1 MIVSVCKLFLI
12 LPSRSLKDK
21 RRIVRSL
28 TEKAASRFRISVSEV
43 DSNDVPA
50 TAVIGMSS
58 VSSESRHANNII
70 DRAIEFIQAERPD
83 IEMMDVERETLT
95 GF

>member
-21 RRIVRSL
+21 RRILISL

-50 TAVIGMSS
+50 VAVIGMSS
-58 VSSESRHANNII
+58 VSSESRHANSII

-83 IEMMDVERETLT
+83 VEMMDVERETLT

>member
-12 LPSRSLKDK
+12 LPSRSLNK

-50 TAVIGMSS
+50 AAVIGMSS
-58 VSSESRHANNII
+58 VSSESRHANSII

>member
-1 MIVSVCKLFLI
+1 
-12 LPSRSLKDK
+12 
-21 RRIVRSL
+21 VRSL
-28 TEKAASRFRISVSEV
+28 TEKAASKFRIAVSEV
-43 DSNDVPA
+43 GSNDVPA
-50 TAVIGMSS
+50 AAVIGMSS